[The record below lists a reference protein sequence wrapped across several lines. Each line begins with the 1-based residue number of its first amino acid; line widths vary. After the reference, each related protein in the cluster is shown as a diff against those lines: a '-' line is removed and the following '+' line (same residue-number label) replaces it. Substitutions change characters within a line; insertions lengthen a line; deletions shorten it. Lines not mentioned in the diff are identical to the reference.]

1 MFVFAPNKIR
11 KLHSDAPTEL
21 VIFLLFYG
29 ITRQELSNRILGNQ
43 VTTE

>member
-29 ITRQELSNRILGNQ
+29 ITPQELSNIILGNQ